1 MARARRMADCFEA
14 AAYDAAEAAGHT
26 TLPGK
31 TGYAI
36 TWLALRAADRIV
48 KLEAARVVPETPP
61 AHGAAAP
68 TAQPPSAAAPI
79 DITKWQDKP
88 RASRMREVCM
98 IPGCGCTGYA
108 HD

>member
-1 MARARRMADCFEA
+1 MSQADWELIQMARARRMADCLEA

-48 KLEAARVVPETPP
+48 KLEAARERPDTTSAQGSAGPVPSTSPQP
-61 AHGAAAP
+61 G
-68 TAQPPSAAAPI
+68 TATNLRLI
-79 DITKWQDKP
+79 NP
-88 RASRMREVCM
+88 RASRR
-98 IPGCGCTGYA
+98 
-108 HD
+108 

>member
-36 TWLALRAADRIV
+36 TWLALRCADRIV
-48 KLEAARVVPETPP
+48 KLEAARLVPDQ
-61 AHGAAAP
+61 AAQGP
-68 TAQPPSAAAPI
+68 TAPVPDTPQRRGAPPFGV
-79 DITKWQDKP
+79 ITGGKPEP
-88 RASRMREVCM
+88 RASRK
-98 IPGCGCTGYA
+98 
-108 HD
+108 

>member
-1 MARARRMADCFEA
+1 MSQADWELIQMARARRMADCFEA

-48 KLEAARVVPETPP
+48 KLEAARAVPDPP
-61 AHGAAAP
+61 AQGAAAP
-68 TAQPPSAAAPI
+68 TPPTTAGGGVSDLTEAR
-79 DITKWQDKP
+79 K
-88 RASRMREVCM
+88 SRR
-98 IPGCGCTGYA
+98 
-108 HD
+108 